1 MADFSTVKFRGET
14 WFTGADF
21 TEYATFSFAVFFD
34 KTYFKDFIQEGKT
47 IGVFNGKTSFNYVYF
62 EARERI
68 VFDVEDLSKASFM
81 DTDITRVSFSDRV
94 RWGKEDKFKVIEE
107 EVLEKDLAGRV
118 SSGRLFT
125 ET

>member
-1 MADFSTVKFRGET
+1 MYTLKL
-14 WFTGADF
+14 
-21 TEYATFSFAVFFD
+21 
-34 KTYFKDFIQEGKT
+34 
-47 IGVFNGKTSFNYVYF
+47 
-62 EARERI
+62 RERI

>member
-1 MADFSTVKFRGET
+1 
-14 WFTGADF
+14 
-21 TEYATFSFAVFFD
+21 
-34 KTYFKDFIQEGKT
+34 
-47 IGVFNGKTSFNYVYF
+47 
-62 EARERI
+62 
-68 VFDVEDLSKASFM
+68 M